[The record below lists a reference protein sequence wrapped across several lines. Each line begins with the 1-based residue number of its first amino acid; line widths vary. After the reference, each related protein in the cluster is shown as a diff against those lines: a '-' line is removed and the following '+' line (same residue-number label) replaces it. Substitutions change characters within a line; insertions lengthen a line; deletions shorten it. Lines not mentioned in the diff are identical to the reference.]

1 MPETQGQLDAWGMA
15 WVHQVY
21 RREFH
26 LLSSLVRGVADG
38 DTERSAL
45 VAEHITDI
53 TNSLHEHHVA
63 EDELLWPLLLERAT
77 PAADVVHRMEK
88 QHEALHTL
96 LAELDELT
104 PRWRATAAE
113 ADRDV
118 LAELVSRTSA
128 VIDEH
133 LQDEEAH
140 VMPLIEQ
147 HVSQQ
152 EWLAFELAG
161 HASIPQEKALLFL
174 GLGLEDAT
182 PHEHEMFVGGLP
194 PEVVEMWEQFG
205 KAEYDRQRA
214 NLLGNA

>member
-1 MPETQGQLDAWGMA
+1 VA

-38 DTERSAL
+38 DTERAAL
-45 VAEHITDI
+45 VGQHITDI
-53 TNSLHEHHVA
+53 TDSLHEHHQG

-77 PAADVVHRMEK
+77 PQADVVYRMEK
-88 QHEALHTL
+88 QHESLHGL
-96 LAELDELT
+96 LQELAVLT
-104 PRWRATAAE
+104 PRWRATATE
-113 ADRDV
+113 GDRDA
-118 LAELVSRTSA
+118 LADLVARTSD

-133 LQDEEAH
+133 LQDEEEH

-147 HVSQQ
+147 HITPE
-152 EWLAFELAG
+152 EWLAFELRG
-161 HASIPQEKALLFL
+161 HASIPQDKALLFL
-174 GLGLEDAT
+174 GLGLQDAT

-194 PEVVEMWEQFG
+194 PEVLQMWEQFG

-214 NLLGNA
+214 TLLGKNS